1 MFKQILDALTTK
13 YKGVDA
19 RILTRMARK
28 LAKEVKEAD
37 EIQEKVDEITM
48 MDFIEIEGSRRANAA
63 KEQATKDY
71 ESKYNLK
78 NGKPAEQADKTAVDT
93 DDLSDTDDDDD
104 DDDTPLA
111 AKANKSS
118 KSGRSKSQT
127 KMENQLAQLTAAV
140 TALTGTVKGMQQE
153 RTAKT
158 RRQQYEQLFEGVDEK
173 VKNRYMRNFDRL
185 TFKDEADFDGWLDEM
200 TPQITEELQGVL
212 TEQAQGTAGAQQ
224 GGMQGTQRRMPAT
237 PPLGGRG
244 RSKTGELSPE
254 FKAYQAKQKAKK
266 EATRYSTM
274 AGLPQMQNPM
284 FDNSNTSPAGSDTPQ
299 Q

>member
-19 RILTRMARK
+19 RILTRMARR

-48 MDFIEIEGSRRANAA
+48 MDFIEMEGTRRANAA

-93 DDLSDTDDDDD
+93 DDLSDTEDDEDDDEDF
-104 DDDTPLA
+104 PLA

-118 KSGRSKSQT
+118 KGGRSKSQT

-140 TALTGTVKGMQQE
+140 TALTGTVNGMQQE

-173 VKNRYMRNFDRL
+173 VKGRYMRNFDRL
-185 TFKDEADFDGWLDEM
+185 TFKDDADFDGWLDEM
-200 TPQITEELQGVL
+200 TPQITEEFQGVL
-212 TEQAQGTAGAQQ
+212 TEQSQGTAGSQQ
-224 GGMQGTQRRMPAT
+224 GGMQGTQRRMPTT

-244 RSKTGELSPE
+244 RSKTGELR
-254 FKAYQAKQKAKK
+254 AYQAKQKARKA
-266 EATRYSTM
+266 ATRYSTM

-284 FDNSNTSPAGSDTPQ
+284 FDNSNTSPAGSDTTQ